1 MMPSPASTFD
11 AHALVVGIGQY
22 QHLPRLTRT
31 VNDARSVYDVLIDP
45 GRCGYSNVSL
55 LLEEQATRM
64 AVLRALDALARASE
78 DSTALI
84 FFSGHGARLK
94 NGSAIRNFLCTFDT
108 IIDDMERTAISGDL
122 FADKLR
128 SIPAQKTIIFFDV
141 CHAGGIAQP
150 RAVTLAPDAH
160 TGLADAYYQEL
171 ASGSG
176 RAIIASCR
184 DDEASWEYKDM
195 PNGVFTYYLLEAL
208 NGKARVGEDGLI
220 RVFDI
225 FDYVQQHVPQ
235 RANQHPIF
243 HGVAIDQNFAVAF
256 HRRSVVVQ
264 AKRRYDLVDQRVLR
278 EAMEQ
283 SMDEGD
289 FKILCSAMKID
300 PWMLPDQHLGLPNKL
315 IALIGYFQRRGRYDK
330 LVIEFLKMRPECEDA
345 LFADS

>member
-11 AHALVVGIGQY
+11 AHALVVGIDQY

-31 VNDARSVYDVLIDP
+31 VNDARSLYDVLNDP
-45 GRCGYSNVSL
+45 YRCGYSNVSL
-55 LLEEQATRM
+55 LLEQQATRT
-64 AVLRALDALARASE
+64 AILDALDALTRLPE

-84 FFSGHGARLK
+84 FFSGHGARLRD
-94 NGSAIRNFLCTFDT
+94 GSAARNYLCTFET
-108 IIDDMERTAISGDL
+108 VVDDLEKTAISGDI
-122 FADKLR
+122 FAEKLR
-128 SIPAQKTIIFFDV
+128 NIPAQKTIVFFDV

-150 RAVTLAPDAH
+150 RAVTLTPDAQ

-225 FDYVQQHVPQ
+225 VDYVQQHVPQ

-243 HGVAIDQNFAVAF
+243 HGVAIDRNFAVAF
-256 HRRSVVVQ
+256 HRQRVVVQ
-264 AKRRYDLVDQRVLR
+264 ANRRYDLVDQRVLR

-283 SMDEGD
+283 CLDEGD
-289 FKILCSAMKID
+289 FKILCSAMNIA
-300 PWMLPDQHLGLPNKL
+300 PWVLPDQHLGLPNKL
-315 IALIGYFQRRGRYDK
+315 IALIGYCQRRGRYEK
-330 LVIEFLKMRPECEDA
+330 LVIEFLKMRPECEDT